1 MNNLEFS
8 DYFNRVNISIDEM
21 IKNDYP
27 DEFIQLSNNQPIS
40 DFSMANFFTLLNNYN
55 SISDLESNYFEN
67 YILVNGDRPDI
78 IADKVYDNISL
89 WWLVLMLNDITYFD
103 FPISEDNTLNEL
115 RDEIYQNEYLFSQEF
130 YLESILK
137 NINNSIKRN
146 IKVVK
151 KQYLND
157 VLSKLFK

>member
-27 DEFIQLSNNQPIS
+27 DEFIQLSNNQHIS

-55 SISDLESNYFEN
+55 SISDLDSNYFEN

-130 YLESILK
+130 YLEYILK

>member
-40 DFSMANFFTLLNNYN
+40 DFSMVNFFSLINNYN
-55 SISDLESNYFEN
+55 SISDLDSKYFEN
-67 YILVNGDRPDI
+67 YIISNGERPDI
-78 IADKVYDNISL
+78 IADEIYDNISL
-89 WWLVLMLNDITYFD
+89 WWLILLLNDITYFD
-103 FPISEDNTLNEL
+103 FPIYEDETINEL
-115 RDEIYQNEYLFSQEF
+115 RDEIYNSEYLFSEEF
-130 YLESILK
+130 YLEYILK